1 MAEVMY
7 GLVSEA
13 RKNRYSAIPKL
24 TEEDIVNV
32 WDNVSRFIEKQM
44 ALQKGVCVPGLGIF
58 TYSQKKL
65 DVGNNKYIQIQ
76 RPVFMLSEKFA
87 MTHALNYT
95 KHHTTGQ
102 IPVVQLNFAALS
114 NETPFNRD
122 TVESCVKEVLQALSR
137 SVQAKR
143 NVEFHFSGIG
153 RLSIRDSKVKMKFYK
168 EFLRSMDGSGS
179 LVHALSNRPGTADSV
194 LSEPVSPRPHTSNT
208 LVLPRITPGDSGSP
222 GKSTGKEGMPT
233 ITEQDEEDNGQ
244 GEGVREEV
252 TTPDKE
258 RPQEQVEEG
267 SIPVVDPQLG
277 EQEQPTEEEA
287 VPKSAPR
294 LSPPTG
300 PRTPLQTAK
309 ASGVIYSVPE
319 ANLTPPTPPP
329 RSPSKTTPPRGIRG
343 ATVHK
348 NRRSLA
354 QEVTKREQSPAEYG
368 REFLQSPVSPSRLRC
383 IHNERAGQELCYLCH
398 QRSQKNIPVYFA
410 EERRQRELEEDRL
423 LQQYQRQ
430 KDSEAILKEQGK
442 NLENRHYNQKVAAF
456 NLGVSEAIKE
466 KLSTRPT
473 EFSRSYL
480 FQNRPLTPPRYIKQD
495 EYGREL
501 GGQVLTKQEKLRKL
515 KKEQEFLERLEQVQL
530 AEDLALQREQ
540 YLRDKKMGS
549 DAYRKALDAQVRY
562 KPLPIPALE
571 PDSKAPI
578 FGVLD
583 ATDEKLLERKIR
595 AHQLYQEQLE
605 MVAQR
610 KRDAILKDLR
620 NQKEES
626 DMLERTRRDMILDR
640 AFRHQ
645 ERVDVRRSLEDSW
658 AASVCRKK
666 DQEHEERRRAQSPGM
681 LIHEQCDKYHRCKQC
696 GRRPQNCGE
705 SNVWSE
711 SRYIPGSRLIV

>member
-13 RKNRYSAIPKL
+13 RKNRFSAIPKL

-32 WDNVSRFIEKQM
+32 WDNVSKFIERQM
-44 ALQKGVCVPGLGIF
+44 ALQKGVCVPGLGTF
-58 TYSQKKL
+58 TYTQKKL

-95 KHHTTGQ
+95 KHHITGQ
-102 IPVVQLNFAALS
+102 IPVVRLNFAALS

-143 NVEFHFSGIG
+143 NVEFHFAGIG
-153 RLSIRDSKVKMKFYK
+153 RLSIRESKVKMKFYK

-194 LSEPVSPRPHTSNT
+194 LSEPFSPRPHTSNT
-208 LVLPRITPGDSGSP
+208 LVLPRITPGEGGSP
-222 GKSTGKEGMPT
+222 GKSLGKEEMPT
-233 ITEQDEEDNGQ
+233 ITEQDEELNG
-244 GEGVREEV
+244 GEVAREDV
-252 TTPDKE
+252 ATPDKE
-258 RPQEQVEEG
+258 RPQEQEEAWP
-267 SIPVVDPQLG
+267 IPVVEPLLG
-277 EQEQPTEEEA
+277 EQDLPKEEDA
-287 VPKSAPR
+287 LPKSPSR
-294 LSPPTG
+294 LSPANG
-300 PRTPLQTAK
+300 PRTPLHPAK
-309 ASGVIYSVPE
+309 ATGVIYNVSEPI
-319 ANLTPPTPPP
+319 LTPPPTPPK
-329 RSPSKTTPPRGIRG
+329 SPLKAGPPKGIRG
-343 ATVHK
+343 STVNK
-348 NRRSLA
+348 VTRSPTQDA
-354 QEVTKREQSPAEYG
+354 IRREQSPGDQAG
-368 REFLQSPVSPSRLRC
+368 DTLHSPVSPSRLRC
-383 IHNERAGQELCYLCH
+383 SHSDRAGQELCYLCH
-398 QRSQKNIPVYFA
+398 QRSQKNVPIYFA

-423 LQQYQRQ
+423 LQQYQQQ
-430 KDSEAILKEQGK
+430 KDTEAILKEQNK
-442 NLENRHYNQKVAAF
+442 NLNNRCYNQKVAAF
-456 NLGVSEAIKE
+456 NLGVSEAVKE
-466 KLSTRPT
+466 KLGTRPT
-473 EFSRSYL
+473 EFCRSYL
-480 FQNRPLTPPRYIKQD
+480 FQNRPLTPPRYLKQD
-495 EYGREL
+495 EYSKEL
-501 GGQVLTKQEKLRKL
+501 GGQVLTKHEKLSKL

-540 YLRDKKMGS
+540 YLREKRMGS
-549 DAYRKALDAQVRY
+549 DAYRKALDAQVRF

-583 ATDEKLLERKIR
+583 ATEEKLIDRKKR

-610 KRDAILKDLR
+610 KRDAILKDLQ

-626 DMLERTRRDMILDR
+626 DMLERTRRDIILDR
-640 AFRHQ
+640 ALRHQ
-645 ERVDVRRSLEDSW
+645 ERVDARRSLEDSW
-658 AASVCRKK
+658 AANVCRKH
-666 DQEHEERRRAQSPGM
+666 ELELEERRRAQSPGM
-681 LIHEQCDKYHRCKQC
+681 LIHEQCDKYRRCKQC
-696 GRRPQNCGE
+696 GRRPHNCGE